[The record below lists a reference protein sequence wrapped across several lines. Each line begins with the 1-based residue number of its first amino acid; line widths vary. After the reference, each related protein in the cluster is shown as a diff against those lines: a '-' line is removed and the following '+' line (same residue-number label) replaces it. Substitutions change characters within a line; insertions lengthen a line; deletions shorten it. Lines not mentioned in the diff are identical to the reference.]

1 MDLINLT
8 KKFVKKELENEG
20 SGHDWWHVERVTKMA
35 QRLSEEEGADQFICT
50 MAALL
55 HDLADEKLNESEEAG
70 LQRVEQ
76 WLNQIGVDSKQRD
89 DILNIVQSISF
100 KGGHG
105 PELSSIEAKVV
116 QDADRLDAI
125 GAIGIARCF
134 TFAGSKGNLIYHPGE
149 EPREGMTKE
158 EYRKRDGTAI
168 NHFYEKLLKLKDL
181 MNTKTGYQMAE
192 QRHLFMLN
200 YLDQFYLEWE
210 GEK

>member
-1 MDLINLT
+1 MDPINLT
-8 KKFVKKELENEG
+8 KEFVKKELENEG
-20 SGHDWWHVERVTKMA
+20 TGHDWWHIERVTKMA
-35 QRLSEEEGADQFICT
+35 ERLSEEEGANPFICT

-70 LQRVEQ
+70 LKRVNQ
-76 WLNQIGVDSKQRD
+76 WLDQVDVDSNQCKE
-89 DILNIVQSISF
+89 ILSIIQSISY

-105 PELSSIEAKVV
+105 PELTSLEAKVV

-134 TFAGSKGNLIYHPGE
+134 TYAGSKGNLIHHPGE

-158 EYRKRDGTAI
+158 EYSKRDGTAI
-168 NHFYEKLLKLKDL
+168 NHFYEKLFNLKDL